1 MVMEYSSGSV
11 LHSRR
16 LVAVKFDVNM
26 IVIKYPGSPPKKVI
40 MEYRDCD
47 EQIMEMSRVGE
58 ALTLL
63 FNMLDFEYQNA
74 VLMVWIQMAKS
85 VKSIGKQ
92 VLSLK

>member
-1 MVMEYSSGSV
+1 
-11 LHSRR
+11 
-16 LVAVKFDVNM
+16 
-26 IVIKYPGSPPKKVI
+26 
-40 MEYRDCD
+40 
-47 EQIMEMSRVGE
+47 MEMSRVGE